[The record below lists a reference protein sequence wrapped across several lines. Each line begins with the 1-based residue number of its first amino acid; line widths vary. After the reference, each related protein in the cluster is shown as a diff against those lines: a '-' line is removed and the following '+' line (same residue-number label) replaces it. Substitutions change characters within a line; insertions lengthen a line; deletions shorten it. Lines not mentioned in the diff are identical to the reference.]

1 MVITYCCNNAAKYNK
16 VIAFLQRIWYTF
28 LRGEIMSEIG
38 DYLRNARNE
47 RGLSQAKVH
56 TQVGIT
62 NSRLSKAENGA
73 DNILSA
79 AELKKLA
86 ILYGVPVVPM
96 FIMAGFLDTSDLEE
110 YRSGFKN
117 TAMLDSYEK
126 SHIQD
131 EIDFIIKKKG

>member
-1 MVITYCCNNAAKYNK
+1 MGSNECCKNAAYSDET
-16 VIAFLQRIWYTF
+16 IAKMQQLCYTS
-28 LRGEIMSEIG
+28 LRGETMSELG
-38 DYLRNARNE
+38 DYLRNIRNE
-47 RGLSQAKVH
+47 KGFSQANVH
-56 TQVGIT
+56 KKVGIT
-62 NSRLSKAENGA
+62 NSRLCKAENGA

-86 ILYGVPVVPM
+86 ILYNVPVVPI
-96 FIMAGFLDTSDLEE
+96 FIMAGFLDSSDLEE

-117 TAMLDSYEK
+117 ISMLDSDEK

>member
-1 MVITYCCNNAAKYNK
+1 MQQLC
-16 VIAFLQRIWYTF
+16 YTS
-28 LRGEIMSEIG
+28 LRGETMSELG
-38 DYLRNARNE
+38 DYLRNIRNE
-47 RGLSQAKVH
+47 KGFSQANVH
-56 TQVGIT
+56 KKVGIT
-62 NSRLSKAENGA
+62 NSRLCKAENGA

-86 ILYGVPVVPM
+86 ILYNVPVVPI
-96 FIMAGFLDTSDLEE
+96 FIMAGFLDSSDLEE

-117 TAMLDSYEK
+117 ISMLDSDEK